1 MAQKIGQIAYTL
13 ARQLLV
19 KDKGGIASLPSPK
32 EILTKV
38 QDMFDMLKAGG
49 YNPVSAEKSIKS
61 TKDLKQVLTDVEMK
75 LTIDKNLRSSQSEG
89 IEEVMK
95 KMDRGIPLNP
105 SDQAKMEG
113 IETVADDKV
122 LDAFKGFKP
131 RVIQGGKGAETEA
144 EMIARMNKQNKD
156 SVARLKDK
164 KEKDLGSKLEDYDG
178 DPDAMAIGGRAG
190 FGKGDIVT
198 KGLPFLMKEI
208 NKRFGKKA
216 ITTADKIDRPES
228 ALNREMFGAFNERV
242 NRKTLDVPSM
252 PSGFQLSREKLL
264 KNFPELDESYAD
276 EIMAMDKELQGRV
289 LTMLKDRRK
298 NPDAYDKLLMEKGDT
313 LDFQG
318 EFDRSVRRSK
328 NAQGGRIGFSG
339 GGAGFAGNQM
349 EGKIYTRSEME
360 NDTYV
365 KNDMPEYVMS
375 DTPGSPRVPMGQM
388 GPANVGIFGGGS
400 YGKNEIAPG
409 IDQATTDQ
417 NYGIAGQIPIGGGFT
432 MGGNYMKS
440 RANNRFT
447 GEGIPGQTYKSVP
460 TDNDRFN
467 VGINFRK
474 QFKDG
479 SKPSNPGRR
488 NFMKLMAGLA
498 SLPVVGKF
506 LKPAAKVVDTAGPA
520 IAEGVKL
527 GFDKFVML
535 VNKIKSMGKK
545 TDKVTQTE
553 REVGYTYKGKDG
565 SEYELVEDLS
575 TGSVRVTKDKPGFA
589 MSGDEAFDTIEDRS
603 TFVLRRNRADE
614 TTKGRKPPDE
624 YDEVKEVPSRD
635 GTFDDIDEVDNN
647 TVREILEELGETKIK
662 KAGGGLA
669 YMLGE

>member
-1 MAQKIGQIAYTL
+1 MTQKIGQLAYTL

-38 QDMFDMLKAGG
+38 QDIFDMLKAGG

-131 RVIQGGKGAETEA
+131 KVIQGGKGAETEA
-144 EMIARMNKQNKD
+144 EIIARMNKQNKD
-156 SVARLKDK
+156 SVARLKEK

-242 NRKTLDVPSM
+242 NRKTLEVPSM

-298 NPDAYDKLLMEKGDT
+298 NPEAYDKLLMEKGDT

-318 EFDRSVRRSK
+318 EFDRSVKRSK
-328 NAQGGRIGFSG
+328 NAG
-339 GGAGFAGNQM
+339 GGLAYMLGEPRDGLK
-349 EGKIYTRSEME
+349 EG
-360 NDTYV
+360 
-365 KNDMPEYVMS
+365 
-375 DTPGSPRVPMGQM
+375 
-388 GPANVGIFGGGS
+388 GP
-400 YGKNEIAPG
+400 P
-409 IDQATTDQ
+409 
-417 NYGIAGQIPIGGGFT
+417 
-432 MGGNYMKS
+432 
-440 RANNRFT
+440 
-447 GEGIPGQTYKSVP
+447 
-460 TDNDRFN
+460 
-467 VGINFRK
+467 
-474 QFKDG
+474 
-479 SKPSNPGRR
+479 NPGRR

-498 SLPVVGKF
+498 SIPVLGKF
-506 LKPAAKVVDTAGPA
+506 FKPAAKVAKTVTPLTNTTTTMPA
-520 IAEGVKL
+520 W
-527 GFDKFVML
+527 FPKFV
-535 VNKIKSMGKK
+535 
-545 TDKVTQTE
+545 DKVIDKG
-553 REVGYTYKGKDG
+553 VG
-565 SEYELVEDLS
+565 
-575 TGSVRVTKDKPGFA
+575 TKID
-589 MSGDEAFDTIEDRS
+589 
-603 TFVLRRNRADE
+603 ADIM
-614 TTKGRKPPDE
+614 K
-624 YDEVKEVPSRD
+624 YEVKELPGIQVTKHDDGRVFVEGKNDYYKSYEIEYEPPGYVVVDEKTGKAVKTKGDFTAQEEVPVNVDPD
-635 GTFDDIDEVDNN
+635 GNADFDGEVLESVDN
-647 TVREILEELGETKIK
+647 ILSSDARTMEEFATGKKIK
-662 KAGGGLA
+662 EMKRGEFEVGRAESLADAARKGEDFATGGLA
-669 YMLGE
+669 KLLGE